1 VSDESAKEGNV
12 FPVLQVA
19 EIASEEAQCRWM
31 IEGLW
36 GASCVGLVGG
46 APKCCKSWTAL
57 EMAVSVAS
65 GTPCFG
71 RYAVPE
77 RGKALLY
84 LAEDSLPV
92 IRERVS
98 ALAAHRGL
106 TIDALDVHVIKAA
119 SMRLDLPADQKRL
132 QETARELRPKLL
144 VLDPLVRIHR
154 IDENDASQV
163 SALLSY
169 LRGLQRELDLSV
181 VLVHHTRKNHSP
193 GLQAGQGLRGSGDF
207 HAWSDSALYLRRVR
221 GALLLTIEHRAAASP
236 DPLGL
241 RLATGPHGPYLEMGE
256 GIPQEEGEG
265 KRAGLDAAVL
275 ETLEASGPRTRS
287 ALRAELGVKNER
299 LGVILGRLEAQ
310 GRIERARE
318 GWRRRNGNDQEEVV
332 PRSPL

>member
-1 VSDESAKEGNV
+1 VSGREENV

-19 EIASEEAQCRWM
+19 KIPPEETVCRWM

-57 EMAVSVAS
+57 EMAVSLAS

-77 RGKALLY
+77 RGTALLY

-92 IRERVS
+92 IRERVT

-106 TIDALDVHVIKAA
+106 AIDSLDVHVIKVP
-119 SMRLDLPADQKRL
+119 SMRLDLPGDQTRL
-132 QETARELRPKLL
+132 HETVKELRPKLL

-193 GLQAGQGLRGSGDF
+193 GMQAGQGLRGSGDF
-207 HAWSDSALYLRRVR
+207 HAWSDSALYLRRNR
-221 GALLLTIEHRAAASP
+221 GSLVLTIEHRAAASP
-236 DPLGL
+236 DPIGL
-241 RLATGPHGPYLEMGE
+241 RLVASENGPHLEVVE
-256 GIPQEEGEG
+256 GALEGDGEEG
-265 KRAGLDAAVL
+265 RRPLDTAILDALNA
-275 ETLEASGPRTRS
+275 GPRTRG

-299 LGVILGRLEAQ
+299 LGEVLSRLEAN
-310 GRIERARE
+310 GRIQRARD
-318 GWRRRNGNDQEEVV
+318 GWRRQNGEDQGEIV
-332 PRSPL
+332 PRSPS

>member
-1 VSDESAKEGNV
+1 MSERSAMEGNV

-19 EIASEEAQCRWM
+19 KIAREEAPCRWM

-98 ALAAHRGL
+98 SLAAHRGL
-106 TIDALDVHVIKAA
+106 TIDSLDVHVIKVP
-119 SMRLDLPADQKRL
+119 SMRLDLPSDQARL

-154 IDENDASQV
+154 IDESCDASHNSSHV
-163 SALLSY
+163 TS
-169 LRGLQRELDLSV
+169 SV
-181 VLVHHTRKNHSP
+181 
-193 GLQAGQGLRGSGDF
+193 
-207 HAWSDSALYLRRVR
+207 
-221 GALLLTIEHRAAASP
+221 
-236 DPLGL
+236 
-241 RLATGPHGPYLEMGE
+241 M
-256 GIPQEEGEG
+256 
-265 KRAGLDAAVL
+265 
-275 ETLEASGPRTRS
+275 
-287 ALRAELGVKNER
+287 
-299 LGVILGRLEAQ
+299 
-310 GRIERARE
+310 
-318 GWRRRNGNDQEEVV
+318 
-332 PRSPL
+332 

>member
-1 VSDESAKEGNV
+1 MSERSAEGKG

-19 EIASEEAQCRWM
+19 EIAGEEAPCRWM
-31 IEGLW
+31 IEELW

-71 RYAVPE
+71 RYVVPE

-106 TIDALDVHVIKAA
+106 AIDALDVHVIRVA
-119 SMRLDLPADQKRL
+119 SMRLDLAADQARL

-207 HAWSDSALYLRRVR
+207 HAWSDSALYLRKVR
-221 GALLLTIEHRAAASP
+221 GALVLTIEHRAAASP
-236 DPLGL
+236 DPVGL
-241 RLATGPHGPYLEMGE
+241 RLVTDGIGPHLEVVEGSLPGDGE
-256 GIPQEEGEG
+256 ESRQPLDSAI
-265 KRAGLDAAVL
+265 LDAL
-275 ETLEASGPRTRS
+275 NSGPRTRS
-287 ALRAELGVKNER
+287 ALRAQLCVKNER
-299 LGVILGRLEAQ
+299 LGEMLGRLESS
-310 GRIERARE
+310 GRIERARD
-318 GWRRRNGNDQEEVV
+318 GWRRRNGENQEKIV

>member
-1 VSDESAKEGNV
+1 MSERSAEGKG

-19 EIASEEAQCRWM
+19 EIAGEEAPCRWM
-31 IEGLW
+31 IEELW

-71 RYAVPE
+71 RYVVPE

-106 TIDALDVHVIKAA
+106 TIDALDVHVIRVP
-119 SMRLDLPADQKRL
+119 SMRLDLPSDQARL

-207 HAWSDSALYLRRVR
+207 HAWSDSAIYLRRVR
-221 GALLLTIEHRAAASP
+221 EALILTIEHRAAASP
-236 DPLGL
+236 EPFGL
-241 RLATGPHGPYLEMGE
+241 RLTTGPHGPHLEVVE
-256 GIPQEEGEG
+256 GDLGAESRPSLDSAI
-265 KRAGLDAAVL
+265 LDAL
-275 ETLEASGPRTRS
+275 NSGPRSRS
-287 ALRAELGVKNER
+287 ALRAQLCVKNER
-299 LGVILGRLEAQ
+299 LGEMLGRLESSGQ
-310 GRIERARE
+310 IERARD
-318 GWRRRNGNDQEEVV
+318 GWRRRNGEDQEKIV